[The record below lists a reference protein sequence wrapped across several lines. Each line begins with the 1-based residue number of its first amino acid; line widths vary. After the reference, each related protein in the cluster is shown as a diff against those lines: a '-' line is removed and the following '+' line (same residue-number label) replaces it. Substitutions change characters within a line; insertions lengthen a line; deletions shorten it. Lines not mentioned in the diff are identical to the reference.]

1 MTQEELLIQVAEG
14 KIPYTIANSIDVAAA
29 QQIRPNLAIAF
40 DLTDEMTVHWYLSNK
55 SYNELQAGLLD
66 FMNNAIETGLI
77 DRIEEK
83 YFRHITAFDYVD
95 TQAYLEAVEKILPQY
110 QSLFEKYKGNLDWR
124 LLAAVAYQE
133 SHWDLMPPLQLA
145 YVE

>member
-66 FMNNAIETGLI
+66 FMI
-77 DRIEEK
+77 
-83 YFRHITAFDYVD
+83 
-95 TQAYLEAVEKILPQY
+95 
-110 QSLFEKYKGNLDWR
+110 
-124 LLAAVAYQE
+124 
-133 SHWDLMPPLQLA
+133 MPLKRD
-145 YVE
+145 